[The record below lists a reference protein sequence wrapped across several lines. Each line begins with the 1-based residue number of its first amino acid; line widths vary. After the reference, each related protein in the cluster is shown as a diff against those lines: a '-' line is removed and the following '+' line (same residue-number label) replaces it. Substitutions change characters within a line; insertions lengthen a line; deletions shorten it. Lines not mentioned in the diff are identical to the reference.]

1 MPHQLQ
7 QAIATLDAAI
17 AELELQATSEQRL
30 GALRRERSQLMTE
43 LNRKVQLRLRK
54 VRRNSDEVLTR
65 LATEYENCS
74 KDQVMM
80 MVVLSQSGPTDRGAQ
95 LYPPVS
101 LFLQICD
108 AVRELDRAQT
118 SYKSYIDQ
126 LLAVVLET
134 SPTLLEGMP
143 RLQQSNGLR
152 MDLLR
157 VASRGEVSSRHPV
170 YRHVVYTPCQCGH
183 SQLL

>member
-74 KDQVMM
+74 KDQVMI
-80 MVVLSQSGPTDRGAQ
+80 SIWT
-95 LYPPVS
+95 
-101 LFLQICD
+101 
-108 AVRELDRAQT
+108 
-118 SYKSYIDQ
+118 
-126 LLAVVLET
+126 
-134 SPTLLEGMP
+134 
-143 RLQQSNGLR
+143 
-152 MDLLR
+152 
-157 VASRGEVSSRHPV
+157 H
-170 YRHVVYTPCQCGH
+170 
-183 SQLL
+183 